1 MTSPQQKNGFL
12 VLSFLVFSVFYIY
25 YNLASIETRNQRV
38 LELDKAVTQEQHSP
52 FSSPS
57 SSSSSLTIH
66 APPGSSSPD
75 AAHLSQHI
83 FNLGLPN
90 LICIGCQ
97 KCGTTTLLSILNN
110 NTNNSSTTSSTT
122 DDGTTTTNP
131 PPPSAIQA
139 ASNELHFFNY
149 HWSTNV
155 YDNVTNRN
163 DLYSIYASNWPPP
176 QDHQTIRFEKTPKY
190 AYDYH
195 VPYRMKKFYNHML
208 PGLKLLFIIREPI
221 ERAVSGFLED
231 RKALD
236 RDVAQKILEEEL
248 LQAGRVVEGCYHHLA
263 VNLTQ
268 CPASE
273 KEEAANRELFYQCA
287 CQLLAICDQRDTYK
301 GRLDYVIAT
310 IDRGLYSEQIK
321 RYLCLGFQPENILVL
336 PFSKFISLSSLEI
349 IEILEK
355 FHHGDDIHVDNLKR
369 LEEKVNSRTGGY
381 TLSDE
386 ARDKL
391 KDVYKEWN
399 TYLEIVLQG
408 YPFWYDNA
416 TLF

>member
-12 VLSFLVFSVFYIY
+12 VLLFLVLSVFYIR
-25 YNLASIETRNQRV
+25 YNLESIETRKQRV
-38 LELDKAVTQEQHSP
+38 LELDKAVTQEQHSL
-52 FSSPS
+52 FSS
-57 SSSSSLTIH
+57 SSSSSLTIP

-75 AAHLSQHI
+75 AAQLSQHI

-97 KCGTTTLLSILNN
+97 KCGTTTLLSILINNN
-110 NTNNSSTTSSTT
+110 NTTGSTN
-122 DDGTTTTNP
+122 DDGTTTTN

-149 HWSTNV
+149 HWSTNT
-155 YDNVTNRN
+155 YDNITNPN
-163 DLYSIYASNWPPP
+163 ELYSIYASNWPPP
-176 QDHQTIRFEKTPKY
+176 QDRQTIRFEKTPKY
-190 AYDYH
+190 AYDYR

-248 LQAGRVVEGCYHHLA
+248 LQAGRVVEECHHHLA
-263 VNLTQ
+263 VNLTR

-273 KEEAANRELFYQCA
+273 EEEAANRELFYQCA
-287 CQLLAICDQRDTYK
+287 CQLLAMCDQKDTYK
-301 GRLDYVIAT
+301 GRLDYVVAT
-310 IDRGLYSEQIK
+310 IDRGLYSDQIK
-321 RYLCLGFQPENILVL
+321 RYLCLGFQPENILVI
-336 PFSKFISLSSLEI
+336 PFSKFTSLSSLKI
-349 IEILEK
+349 IEVLEK
-355 FHHGDDIHVDNLKR
+355 FHHGDGIHVHNLKR
-369 LEEKVNSRTGGY
+369 LGEKVNSRTGGY

-391 KDVYKEWN
+391 KDVYEEWN
-399 TYLEIVLQG
+399 TDLEIILQN
-408 YPFWYDNA
+408 YPFWYDNT